1 MAAPLSAKIL
11 VADDDDAF
19 RSMLAEYLAGQG
31 CQVLQATN
39 GLEALLHVKH
49 ESPRAVIIDV
59 TMPRLGGFEAVK
71 RIRQF
76 NPAIRI
82 VIVTGN
88 TDDPDIA
95 RQAHRYDAVLLIK
108 PLDLPRLLPAIGMA
122 PEPPTA

>member
-71 RIRQF
+71 RIRHF